1 MDDKLKVLW
10 NLDVLVKMCRSK
22 SDGPSLRVEE
32 IEILDKLEGYKNEIK
47 EIKSITEEDSYD
59 TSAEMADRN
68 IEIITKKQ
76 LQTLNAELKDKNKE
90 LNRLKNEEKK
100 AYESTNLL
108 RETKDSYEKFV
119 LSMQE
124 RVNSV
129 TDGATIERYNNL
141 IRETNEKITATEE
154 TLKQE
159 SQDYEGIQ
167 SKIIDITNKITN
179 LEDTID
185 KKKKLLAETQANL
198 ENKESY
204 IDKEKQE
211 KNAKRISDLEE
222 KVNKINTRL
231 EEIRKDPKYIET
243 KIKDIINSDTDPN
256 DAKNYLV
263 DLINIVVRQPY
274 INVPDDNK
282 LEEELLKAT
291 QARDAFA
298 NEVDKKSYNVLEAN
312 TPEKIRINFLEK
324 RIEKWQEEHDNLE
337 AKVKVIDEDGQF
349 NYKGKD
355 QEINEMIS
363 VMKNDLNEFQKAFDE
378 TPESNV
384 SLKAS
389 LKVSL
394 DEKRNDIV
402 EAEKIASAFRIDE
415 AEDIAE
421 ASKTIKIECEKLN
434 ENILNAQKEIEKI
447 KNRLLAKKSGL
458 IDISTRNHDK
468 EVLKELAQTVIDLK
482 HRRQFPET
490 PIEVVRRLEEQLQIS
505 LSDSIDMDYIN
516 ETKEIVEKDYSKFL
530 ETSYPTITQIQE
542 EPKEIKRGIK
552 VVTEDA
558 IPTSTAESLET
569 VEVAEPKENVTEPTP
584 VESLEELPLEPVEE
598 PASGNEALADELNK
612 YVDNLHT
619 EQ

>member
-185 KKKKLLAETQANL
+185 KKKNRDKQI
-198 ENKESY
+198 ENSN
-204 IDKEKQE
+204 EK
-211 KNAKRISDLEE
+211 
-222 KVNKINTRL
+222 
-231 EEIRKDPKYIET
+231 
-243 KIKDIINSDTDPN
+243 
-256 DAKNYLV
+256 
-263 DLINIVVRQPY
+263 
-274 INVPDDNK
+274 
-282 LEEELLKAT
+282 
-291 QARDAFA
+291 
-298 NEVDKKSYNVLEAN
+298 
-312 TPEKIRINFLEK
+312 
-324 RIEKWQEEHDNLE
+324 
-337 AKVKVIDEDGQF
+337 
-349 NYKGKD
+349 
-355 QEINEMIS
+355 
-363 VMKNDLNEFQKAFDE
+363 
-378 TPESNV
+378 
-384 SLKAS
+384 
-389 LKVSL
+389 
-394 DEKRNDIV
+394 
-402 EAEKIASAFRIDE
+402 
-415 AEDIAE
+415 
-421 ASKTIKIECEKLN
+421 
-434 ENILNAQKEIEKI
+434 
-447 KNRLLAKKSGL
+447 
-458 IDISTRNHDK
+458 
-468 EVLKELAQTVIDLK
+468 
-482 HRRQFPET
+482 
-490 PIEVVRRLEEQLQIS
+490 
-505 LSDSIDMDYIN
+505 
-516 ETKEIVEKDYSKFL
+516 
-530 ETSYPTITQIQE
+530 
-542 EPKEIKRGIK
+542 
-552 VVTEDA
+552 A
-558 IPTSTAESLET
+558 I
-569 VEVAEPKENVTEPTP
+569 
-584 VESLEELPLEPVEE
+584 
-598 PASGNEALADELNK
+598 SGNPSQSRK
-612 YVDNLHT
+612 
-619 EQ
+619 

>member
-129 TDGATIERYNNL
+129 TDSATIERYNNL

-159 SQDYEGIQ
+159 SQDYEDIQ

>member
-129 TDGATIERYNNL
+129 TDSATIERYNNL

-159 SQDYEGIQ
+159 SQDYEDIQ

-569 VEVAEPKENVTEPTP
+569 VEVAEPKKTITEPTP

>member
-129 TDGATIERYNNL
+129 TDSATIERYNNL

-159 SQDYEGIQ
+159 SQDYEDIQ

-231 EEIRKDPKYIET
+231 EEIRKDPKYIEN